1 MDMEKEVSLV
11 ARANE
16 ASAADDKSANQM
28 SLFDA
33 LRRWTDDEGVS
44 FDIKDGDRRLTTED
58 IQEIAHSEAY
68 IARLLAFD
76 ERR

>member
-11 ARANE
+11 GRANE
-16 ASAADDKSANQM
+16 ASAAGDKSANQM

-33 LRRWTDDEGVS
+33 VRRWTDDEGVS